1 MGIYVTEAK
10 EAVVVF
16 VFTVVDKNQRLTF
29 KSELNFGAEYG
40 FY

>member
-1 MGIYVTEAK
+1 MGICVTEAK
-10 EAVVVF
+10 EAAVF
-16 VFTVVDKNQRLTF
+16 VFTVVDKNQTLTF